1 MIILIAYIA
10 TCIEQYR
17 SFLSF
22 VSQPLVCARNDN
34 YSSRDAT
41 TISS

>member
-17 SFLSF
+17 SLLS
-22 VSQPLVCARNDN
+22 LD
-34 YSSRDAT
+34 
-41 TISS
+41 ISIVGMR